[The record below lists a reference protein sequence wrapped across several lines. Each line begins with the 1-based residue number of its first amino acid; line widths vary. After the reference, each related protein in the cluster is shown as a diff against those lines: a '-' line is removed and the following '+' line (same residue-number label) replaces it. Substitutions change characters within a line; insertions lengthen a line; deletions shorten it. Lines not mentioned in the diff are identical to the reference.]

1 MVVRERGRQVHMA
14 AGLSGCEYRKLMVSF
29 CDHGEQICVP

>member
-1 MVVRERGRQVHMA
+1 MAVQERESQVHTA
-14 AGLSGCEYRKLMVSF
+14 AGPSGCEYRKLMVRF